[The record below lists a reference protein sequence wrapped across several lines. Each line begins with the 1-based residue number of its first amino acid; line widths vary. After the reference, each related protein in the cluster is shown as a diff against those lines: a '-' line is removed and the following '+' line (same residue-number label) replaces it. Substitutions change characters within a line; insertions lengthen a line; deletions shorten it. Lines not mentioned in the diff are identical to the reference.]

1 MKALNQANLNQQY
14 SEVQAEYDAT
24 EKAIAELKTKQANL
38 RRNLNRIQVN
48 KAALGNREVPDYP
61 AWLRTQ

>member
-24 EKAIAELKTKQANL
+24 EKAIAN
-38 RRNLNRIQVN
+38 
-48 KAALGNREVPDYP
+48 
-61 AWLRTQ
+61 